1 MRSTRDKGKMSTVEI
16 QIAERSQKYQGEAL
30 TNLHQYIDEQ
40 FIRGCFYS
48 LNRQSASG
56 VDEETWKQY
65 AEQQN
70 ERIPPL
76 VSGFKSGSYKAPAIR
91 RTYIPKG
98 DGKLRPLGIPTIEDK
113 LLQTAVSKVVS
124 PIYEQMFHSNSY
136 GFRSGKSA
144 HQALEE
150 LFQEVS
156 FRGKRYI
163 IDADIKNY
171 FGSISHQML
180 REFLDERIKDGVI
193 RKMID
198 KWLKAGVLEEGH
210 ISYPTEGTP
219 QGGSISPLLSNIYLH
234 YVLDEWFIKQIKP
247 LLKGGSFLVR
257 YADDFLLGFTNEDD
271 AQRVMAVLPKRFG
284 KYALTLHPEKTK
296 LIKLDSEDDTF
307 DFLGFTHYMGKSLKG
322 NPVLKRKTSSKK
334 LRASLIRMNQW
345 MRENR
350 HDEIVLIIK
359 DLNRKLR
366 GYYEYYGIT
375 FNDKALRGYYDRIVK
390 MLHKWLNRRG
400 GKHKWS
406 WEKHCQYVE
415 QWHPLLK
422 PKIYHSYILAKP

>member
-1 MRSTRDKGKMSTVEI
+1 MRSTRDKGMMSTVEI

-40 FIRGCFYS
+40 FIRECFYS

-56 VDEETWKQY
+56 ADEETWKQY

-70 ERIPPL
+70 ERIPQL

-163 IDADIKNY
+163 IDADIQNY
-171 FGSISHQML
+171 FGSINHQML
-180 REFLDERIKDGVI
+180 RGFLDERIKDGVI

-198 KWLKAGVLEEGH
+198 KWLKVKNSFILVVY
-210 ISYPTEGTP
+210 IF
-219 QGGSISPLLSNIYLH
+219 NITMFLH
-234 YVLDEWFIKQIKP
+234 
-247 LLKGGSFLVR
+247 S
-257 YADDFLLGFTNEDD
+257 
-271 AQRVMAVLPKRFG
+271 
-284 KYALTLHPEKTK
+284 
-296 LIKLDSEDDTF
+296 
-307 DFLGFTHYMGKSLKG
+307 
-322 NPVLKRKTSSKK
+322 
-334 LRASLIRMNQW
+334 
-345 MRENR
+345 
-350 HDEIVLIIK
+350 
-359 DLNRKLR
+359 
-366 GYYEYYGIT
+366 
-375 FNDKALRGYYDRIVK
+375 
-390 MLHKWLNRRG
+390 
-400 GKHKWS
+400 
-406 WEKHCQYVE
+406 
-415 QWHPLLK
+415 
-422 PKIYHSYILAKP
+422 

>member
-1 MRSTRDKGKMSTVEI
+1 MRSTRDKGMMSTVEI

-40 FIRGCFYS
+40 FIRECFYS

-56 VDEETWKQY
+56 ADEETWKQY

-70 ERIPPL
+70 ERIPQL

-163 IDADIKNY
+163 IDADIQNY
-171 FGSISHQML
+171 FGSINHQML
-180 REFLDERIKDGVI
+180 RGFLDERIKDGVI

-198 KWLKAGVLEEGH
+198 KWLKAGILEEGH

-247 LLKGGSFLVR
+247 LLKGESFLVR
-257 YADDFLLGFTNEDD
+257 YADDFLLGFTEEED

-284 KYALTLHPEKTK
+284 KHALTLHPEKTK

-334 LRASLIRMNQW
+334 LRASLIGMNQW

-350 HDEIVLIIK
+350 HDEVIHIIK

-375 FNDKALRGYYDRIVK
+375 FNGKVLNAYYDRTKK

-400 GKHKWS
+400 GKHKLS
-406 WEKHCQYVE
+406 WEKYSQYVE